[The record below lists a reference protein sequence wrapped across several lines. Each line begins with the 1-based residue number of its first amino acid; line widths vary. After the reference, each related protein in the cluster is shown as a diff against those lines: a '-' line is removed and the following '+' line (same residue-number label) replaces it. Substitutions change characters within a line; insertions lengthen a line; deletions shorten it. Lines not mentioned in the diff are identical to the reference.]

1 MATSNYKCVYISNSA
16 FKRLLD
22 INNTNNETFYIVH
35 YDDLIPGV
43 NEPIID
49 VFLGKNRLSSIIN
62 LDTLPDLDLAPY
74 LNANAIKDSINSIF
88 SDLGEFDS
96 VEEYKSLLAD
106 LETTLEN
113 TVDNLASIEPI
124 NSGVHFYLS
133 LSEPRIALAKKG
145 SFTQF
150 DLKDVD
156 VDGSQ
161 FSYNATK
168 KQIGFT
174 KTLWL
179 TEGLKYE
186 MRLSGTYNI
195 LEMTRKKLVIQKE
208 SMGVKTI
215 YSFRRYR

>member
-1 MATSNYKCVYISNSA
+1 MKKIFFAAIIACLAFTSCGVSKVGH
-16 FKRLLD
+16 
-22 INNTNNETFYIVH
+22 TG
-35 YDDLIPGV
+35 DLTG
-43 NEPIID
+43 
-49 VFLGKNRLSSIIN
+49 SIYGIW
-62 LDTLPDLDLAPY
+62 A
-74 LNANAIKDSINSIF
+74 
-88 SDLGEFDS
+88 
-96 VEEYKSLLAD
+96 
-106 LETTLEN
+106 LESRN
-113 TVDNLASIEPI
+113 QVDY
-124 NSGVHFYLS
+124 SGVHFYLS

-208 SMGVKTI
+208 SMGVNTI

>member
-1 MATSNYKCVYISNSA
+1 MKKLLFAAVIACLALTSCGVSNVRHTGDLTGSIYGLWA
-16 FKRLLD
+16 LD
-22 INNTNNETFYIVH
+22 S
-35 YDDLIPGV
+35 
-43 NEPIID
+43 
-49 VFLGKNRLSSIIN
+49 KNQ
-62 LDTLPDLDLAPY
+62 
-74 LNANAIKDSINSIF
+74 
-88 SDLGEFDS
+88 
-96 VEEYKSLLAD
+96 
-106 LETTLEN
+106 
-113 TVDNLASIEPI
+113 VDY
-124 NSGVHFYLS
+124 SGVHFYLS

-145 SFTQF
+145 SFTQL

-179 TEGLKYE
+179 TEGLQYE

-195 LEMTRKKLVIQKE
+195 LEMTRTKLVIQKE

>member
-1 MATSNYKCVYISNSA
+1 MKKMFFAAVIACLAFTSCGVSKVGH
-16 FKRLLD
+16 
-22 INNTNNETFYIVH
+22 TG
-35 YDDLIPGV
+35 DLTG
-43 NEPIID
+43 
-49 VFLGKNRLSSIIN
+49 SIYGIW
-62 LDTLPDLDLAPY
+62 A
-74 LNANAIKDSINSIF
+74 
-88 SDLGEFDS
+88 
-96 VEEYKSLLAD
+96 
-106 LETTLEN
+106 LESRN
-113 TVDNLASIEPI
+113 QVDY
-124 NSGVHFYLS
+124 SGVHFYLS

-161 FSYNATK
+161 FSYNAAK

>member
-1 MATSNYKCVYISNSA
+1 MKKIFFAAIIACLAFTSCGVSKVGH
-16 FKRLLD
+16 
-22 INNTNNETFYIVH
+22 TG
-35 YDDLIPGV
+35 DLTG
-43 NEPIID
+43 
-49 VFLGKNRLSSIIN
+49 SIYGIW
-62 LDTLPDLDLAPY
+62 A
-74 LNANAIKDSINSIF
+74 
-88 SDLGEFDS
+88 
-96 VEEYKSLLAD
+96 
-106 LETTLEN
+106 LESRN
-113 TVDNLASIEPI
+113 QVDY
-124 NSGVHFYLS
+124 SGVHFYLS

>member
-1 MATSNYKCVYISNSA
+1 MKKLLFAAVFACLALTSCGVSNVRHTGDLTGSIYGIWA
-16 FKRLLD
+16 LD
-22 INNTNNETFYIVH
+22 S
-35 YDDLIPGV
+35 
-43 NEPIID
+43 
-49 VFLGKNRLSSIIN
+49 KNQ
-62 LDTLPDLDLAPY
+62 
-74 LNANAIKDSINSIF
+74 
-88 SDLGEFDS
+88 
-96 VEEYKSLLAD
+96 
-106 LETTLEN
+106 
-113 TVDNLASIEPI
+113 VDY
-124 NSGVHFYLS
+124 SGVHFYLS

-145 SFTQF
+145 SFTQL

-179 TEGLKYE
+179 TEGLQYE

-195 LEMTRKKLVIQKE
+195 LEMTRTKLVIQKE